1 MSLEI
6 FRDFLPNNAAVNW
19 SAQYD
24 MVTRQPKLDSD
35 SGEVDPLIQNLTL
48 SSGLYSIV
56 VVYRD
61 SYTEQVDIS
70 LGVDFV
76 SRNGS

>member
-1 MSLEI
+1 M
-6 FRDFLPNNAAVNW
+6 NW

-24 MVTRQPKLDSD
+24 MVTQQPKLNSDSD
-35 SGEVDPLIQNLTL
+35 EVDPSIQNLTL

-56 VVYRD
+56 VVCRD

-70 LGVDFV
+70 LEVDFT
-76 SRNGS
+76 SCNGS